1 MYILMISR
9 GFPSAK
15 DPQWGCFEQDQAEA
29 LHRNGHKVVVV
40 SVDSRFRW
48 RLRKIGIT
56 HRQKNGINYY
66 NSFWLPGKV
75 VSRLCGMKI
84 GLLLRKMQLD
94 RMYKRIVRK
103 YGKPD
108 VIYGQFFFNT
118 YLGVFL
124 KNKYQIPLVG
134 IEHAARFNHDK
145 LDSYTWTLASYAYN
159 YADAV
164 IAVSETLKDRLQ
176 YHFKRKAYVVHN
188 LVSSTFENIN
198 MKTVDYQKFQFVAT
212 GSLIYRKG
220 FDLLIDAFAASGLA
234 AKNIKI
240 VIIGDGE
247 ERNNLQN
254 QISSL
259 HLDNNI
265 ILVGKKTKPEI
276 VEILC
281 ESHAFILPSRGE
293 NFSVAVLEALSIG
306 LPVIATLCG
315 GIRECINEKNGIL
328 VPVDDSR
335 ALCDTLKRMY
345 YNYSQYDMDY
355 IVTDYQTRFSSSAI
369 AKQLTDIFES
379 VISK

>member
-1 MYILMISR
+1 MISR

-84 GLLLRKMQLD
+84 GLLLRKIQLD

-176 YHFKRKAYVVHN
+176 YHFKRKVYVVHN

-198 MKTVDYQKFQFVAT
+198 MKTVDYQNFQFVAT

-220 FDLLIDAFAASGLA
+220 FDLLIDAFAASDLA

-265 ILVGKKTKPEI
+265 VLVGKKTKPEI

>member
-1 MYILMISR
+1 MYVLMISR

-48 RLRKIGIT
+48 HLRKIGIT

-75 VSRLCGMKI
+75 ASHLCGMKI

-145 LDSYTWTLASYAYN
+145 LDSYTWTLASCAYN

-164 IAVSETLKDRLQ
+164 IAVSETLRDRLQ

-188 LVSSTFENIN
+188 LVSSIFENIS
-198 MKTVDYQKFQFVAT
+198 MKTVDYQNFQFVAT

-220 FDLLIDAFAASGLA
+220 FDLLIDAFAASDLA

-247 ERNNLQN
+247 ERNNLQS

-335 ALCDTLKRMY
+335 ALCDALKKMY
-345 YNYSQYDMDY
+345 YNYSQYETDY

>member
-1 MYILMISR
+1 M
-9 GFPSAK
+9 
-15 DPQWGCFEQDQAEA
+15 
-29 LHRNGHKVVVV
+29 
-40 SVDSRFRW
+40 
-48 RLRKIGIT
+48 
-56 HRQKNGINYY
+56 
-66 NSFWLPGKV
+66 
-75 VSRLCGMKI
+75 
-84 GLLLRKMQLD
+84 
-94 RMYKRIVRK
+94 
-103 YGKPD
+103 
-108 VIYGQFFFNT
+108 
-118 YLGVFL
+118 
-124 KNKYQIPLVG
+124 
-134 IEHAARFNHDK
+134 
-145 LDSYTWTLASYAYN
+145 
-159 YADAV
+159 
-164 IAVSETLKDRLQ
+164 
-176 YHFKRKAYVVHN
+176 
-188 LVSSTFENIN
+188 
-198 MKTVDYQKFQFVAT
+198 
-212 GSLIYRKG
+212 
-220 FDLLIDAFAASGLA
+220 LIDAFAASGLA

-259 HLDNNI
+259 QLDNNI
-265 ILVGKKTKPEI
+265 VLVGKKTKPEI

-335 ALCDTLKRMY
+335 ALCDALKKMY
-345 YNYSQYDMDY
+345 YNYSQYETDY